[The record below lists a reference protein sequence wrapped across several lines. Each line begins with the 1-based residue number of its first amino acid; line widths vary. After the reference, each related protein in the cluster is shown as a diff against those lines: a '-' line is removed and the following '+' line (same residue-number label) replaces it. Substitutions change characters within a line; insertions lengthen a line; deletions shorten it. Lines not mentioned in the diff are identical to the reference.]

1 MKIISPY
8 FSLQVLLKTHYI
20 DLDYMN
26 TLKNKASKHCVVA
39 RIDKSPKAS
48 LYKCK
53 LQKIVFFSSK
63 IIYTK
68 KMANMVGP

>member
-1 MKIISPY
+1 MKIISPH

-20 DLDYMN
+20 DLDYRN
-26 TLKNKASKHCVVA
+26 TLKNKASKHYVVA
-39 RIDKSPKAS
+39 RMDKGPKAS

-53 LQKIVFFSSK
+53 LKKLVFFSSK

-68 KMANMVGP
+68 ND